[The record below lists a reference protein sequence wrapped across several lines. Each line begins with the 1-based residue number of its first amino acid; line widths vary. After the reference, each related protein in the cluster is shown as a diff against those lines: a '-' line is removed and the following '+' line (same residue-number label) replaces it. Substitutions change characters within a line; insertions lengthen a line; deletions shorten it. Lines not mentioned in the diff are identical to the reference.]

1 MDQRYPVGACVGGE
15 LVTTET
21 YSVDDSDAWAAR
33 CSLSAHRA
41 GKGTVDLID
50 AHHLLRQRLPAVNWS
65 SVMTQK
71 PSLTREAAA
80 KSHVDSYSAHPL
92 PR

>member
-1 MDQRYPVGACVGGE
+1 LGRYG
-15 LVTTET
+15 
-21 YSVDDSDAWAAR
+21 R
-33 CSLSAHRA
+33 CRRIEPRT
-41 GKGTVDLID
+41 GTVDLID
-50 AHHLLRQRLPAVNWS
+50 AHHVLRQRLPVVNWS